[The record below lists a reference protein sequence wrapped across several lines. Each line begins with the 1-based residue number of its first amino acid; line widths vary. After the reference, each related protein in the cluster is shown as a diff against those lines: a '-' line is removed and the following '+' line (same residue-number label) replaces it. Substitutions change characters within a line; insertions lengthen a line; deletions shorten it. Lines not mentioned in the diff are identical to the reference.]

1 MGIHHKITEK
11 KCLLSVLRR
20 KMLNRMQTNEYE
32 EIEYYYQK
40 GIFLMFLSFLPSK
53 NAKMDGK
60 HSILGYKRTLRDMCI
75 MSVL

>member
-1 MGIHHKITEK
+1 
-11 KCLLSVLRR
+11 
-20 KMLNRMQTNEYE
+20 MQTNEYE

-60 HSILGYKRTLRDMCI
+60 HFILGYKRTLRDMCI

>member
-20 KMLNRMQTNEYE
+20 KTLNRMQTNEYE

-53 NAKMDGK
+53 KMRK
-60 HSILGYKRTLRDMCI
+60 WMESTLYWDTKGHNEIC
-75 MSVL
+75 V